1 MRFHEFEKQKGYS
14 LASRTIRNY
23 AKEVGPDSMDYDMFM
38 KSADLLDKDMLKS
51 LAQHIE
57 NSDTAPR
64 EYVMKKIADHNPEI
78 FKKMYGDQE
87 GYLSIMKPQKDLTD
101 DEYWKMITKVFEE
114 VYRVTES
121 GGRLVVNVA
130 NLGRKPYI
138 PFSKFFI
145 EIITEIGF
153 LMRGEIIWQKS
164 KGANANFAWGSWLS
178 ASNPVIRDIHEY
190 CLIFS
195 KDSMKNSSKG
205 KSTIEKE
212 EFMESTLSI
221 WNISPARAKKIGH
234 PAPFPVELVKKFIN
248 LYSFK
253 NNLILDPFMGSGSTA
268 IASRMLDRDYI
279 GYEINPEY
287 VKIANKRIKEE
298 IS

>member
-1 MRFHEFEKQKGYS
+1 
-14 LASRTIRNY
+14 
-23 AKEVGPDSMDYDMFM
+23 
-38 KSADLLDKDMLKS
+38 
-51 LAQHIE
+51 
-57 NSDTAPR
+57 
-64 EYVMKKIADHNPEI
+64 MKKTSYFKIGSGSRKGFVSKFQDRELKEI
-78 FKKMYGDQE
+78 INENKISKLRNKIITKSSENMNELIDNCISLTVTSPPYNIGKDSDE
-87 GYLSIMKPQKDLTD
+87 DLSD

-114 VYRVTES
+114 VFRVTES

-138 PFSKFFI
+138 PFSKYFI
-145 EIITEIGF
+145 EIIQEIGF

-178 ASNPVIRDIHEY
+178 PSNPVIRDIHEY
-190 CLIFS
+190 CLVFS

-205 KSTIEKE
+205 ESTIEKE

-234 PAPFPVELVKKFIN
+234 PAPFPVELAKRFIN

-253 NNLILDPFMGSGSTA
+253 NDLILDPFIGSGSTA
-268 IASRMLDRDYI
+268 IAAKLLDRDYI
-279 GYEINPEY
+279 GYELNPKY
-287 VKIANKRIKEE
+287 VE
-298 IS
+298 ITKNRLRDETS

>member
-1 MRFHEFEKQKGYS
+1 MKKTSYFKIGSGSRKGFISKFQDQEFKETIQKNNIS
-14 LASRTIRNY
+14 KIRNQLFTKSSELMDELVDNCISLTITSPPY
-23 AKEVGPDSMDYDMFM
+23 NIGKDSD
-38 KSADLLDKDMLKS
+38 
-51 LAQHIE
+51 E
-57 NSDTAPR
+57 
-64 EYVMKKIADHNPEI
+64 
-78 FKKMYGDQE
+78 
-87 GYLSIMKPQKDLTD
+87 DLTD

-268 IASRMLDRDYI
+268 IASRLLERDYI
-279 GYEINPEY
+279 GYEINPDY
-287 VKIANKRIKEE
+287 VKIANKRIEEE

>member
-1 MRFHEFEKQKGYS
+1 MKKTSYFKIGSGSRKGFISKFQDQEFKETIKENNISK
-14 LASRTIRNY
+14 IRNQLFTKSSELMDELVDNCISLTITSPPY
-23 AKEVGPDSMDYDMFM
+23 NIGKDSD
-38 KSADLLDKDMLKS
+38 
-51 LAQHIE
+51 
-57 NSDTAPR
+57 
-64 EYVMKKIADHNPEI
+64 
-78 FKKMYGDQE
+78 
-87 GYLSIMKPQKDLTD
+87 KDLTD

>member
-1 MRFHEFEKQKGYS
+1 
-14 LASRTIRNY
+14 
-23 AKEVGPDSMDYDMFM
+23 
-38 KSADLLDKDMLKS
+38 
-51 LAQHIE
+51 
-57 NSDTAPR
+57 
-64 EYVMKKIADHNPEI
+64 MKKTSY
-78 FKKMYGDQE
+78 FKIGSGSRKGFVSKFQDKELKETINQNKISKLRNQIITKSSENMNELIDNCISLTVTSPPYNIGKDSDE
-87 GYLSIMKPQKDLTD
+87 DLSD

-138 PFSKFFI
+138 PFSKYFI
-145 EIITEIGF
+145 EIILEIGF

-178 ASNPVIRDIHEY
+178 PSNPVIRDIHEY
-190 CLIFS
+190 CLVFS
-195 KDSMKNSSKG
+195 KDSMKNSTKG
-205 KSTIEKE
+205 ESTIEKE

-234 PAPFPVELVKKFIN
+234 PAPFPVELAKRFIN

-253 NNLILDPFMGSGSTA
+253 NDLILDPFIGSGSTA
-268 IASRMLDRDYI
+268 IAAKLLHRDYI
-279 GYEINPEY
+279 GYELNPEY
-287 VKIANKRIKEE
+287 VEIAKNRLKNET
-298 IS
+298 S